1 MLERTYEQR
10 LLLFDTLMRDIID
23 EEFRQYLIDNGFFT
37 APASTKFHGSYEGG
51 LFDHSFNVAM
61 SLLELTTKLDLTWSR
76 LTSPLIVGMFHDL
89 CKIDQYLFNAET
101 KTYIWSNSQKLLGHG
116 DKSVKL
122 LLEHMELTQEEI
134 NCIEQHM
141 GAFTNKEEWS
151 RYTTAIQ
158 SYPNVLYT
166 HMADMIASHIIEVDE
181 QRIKETL
188 T

>member
-1 MLERTYEQR
+1 MNLTFEQR
-10 LLLFDTLMRDIID
+10 LTLFDTLMSDLITED
-23 EEFRQYLIDNGFFT
+23 FRQWLIDNDFFT

-51 LFDHSFNVAM
+51 LFDHSFNVAI
-61 SLLELTTKLDLTWSR
+61 SLVDLTSKLELSWDKP
-76 LTSPLIVGMFHDL
+76 TSPLIVGMFHDL
-89 CKIDQYLFNAET
+89 CKIDQYLYNAET
-101 KTYIWSNSQKLLGHG
+101 KKYIWSNSQKLLGHG

-122 LLEHMELTQEEI
+122 LLEHMQLTQEEI

-151 RYTTAIQ
+151 RYTNAIR

-181 QRIKETL
+181 QKIKEVT
-188 T
+188 